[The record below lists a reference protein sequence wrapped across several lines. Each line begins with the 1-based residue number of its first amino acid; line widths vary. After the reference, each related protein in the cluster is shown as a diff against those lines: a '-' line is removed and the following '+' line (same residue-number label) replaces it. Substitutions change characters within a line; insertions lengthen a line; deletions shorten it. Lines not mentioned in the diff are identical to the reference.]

1 MKYNNLLKLVNE
13 VIDIV
18 INQKIKTAIKEECA
32 NTLLHE
38 NNDEKT
44 QSYILGLK
52 KAYEI
57 IDYITLEDIRI
68 DKILD
73 EATAQVVDWNLKDIE
88 RELEKN
94 NIPYKICNLKNGQ
107 INLLRGGKTIIE
119 YYAGAG
125 TCYIPILNQK
135 EKMDIKECIKRYNEV

>member
-18 INQKIKTAIKEECA
+18 VVEKIKADIREECA
-32 NTLLHE
+32 NALLYE
-38 NNDEKT
+38 SNDEKN

-52 KAYEI
+52 KANQI
-57 IDYITLEDIRI
+57 IDYVLEDIRI

-107 INLLRGGKTIIE
+107 INLLRNEKTIIE